1 MVKGKI
7 RIRALVKFL
16 NLCAYTL
23 DNCRYPAIDE
33 IMEYNGCCR
42 SNAYNYLRALK
53 WLYSRELLDQI
64 RRNRRTRSVQQ
75 TLNE

>member
-1 MVKGKI
+1 MVNGKI
-7 RIRALVKFL
+7 GIKALLKFL

-23 DNCRYPAIDE
+23 GNCRYPTIDE

-64 RRNRRTRSVQQ
+64 RRRRTRDTQQ
-75 TLNE
+75 TLIG